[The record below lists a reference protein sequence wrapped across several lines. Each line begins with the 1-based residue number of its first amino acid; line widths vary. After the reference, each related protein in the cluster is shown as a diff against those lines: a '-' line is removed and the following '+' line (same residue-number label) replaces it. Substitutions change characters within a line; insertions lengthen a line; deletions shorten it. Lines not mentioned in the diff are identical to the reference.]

1 MDSIKTVTVT
11 AISALLAYLGPVHNV
26 MLLLFIMSGIDV
38 LVGIPCS
45 IAVEKERFRFKKF
58 ILAAVYLLIYLCI
71 IALIYTV
78 GQFQDDEAATLIV
91 VKTLTYVFIYFYSAN
106 TLKNLHKLL
115 PNHKGIAFMDYII
128 GLEFTKKVPQLEAFL
143 NQKKQEKDN
152 G

>member
-26 MLLLFIMSGIDV
+26 MILLFIMAGIDV
-38 LVGIPCS
+38 LIGIPAA
-45 IAVEKERFRFKKF
+45 IVRDKERFRFKKF

-78 GQFQDDEAATLIV
+78 GQFQGDEAATLIV
-91 VKTLTYVFIYFYSAN
+91 VKTLTYVFIYFYAAN
-106 TLKNLHKLL
+106 TLKNLHKIF
-115 PNHKGIAFMDYII
+115 PQHKGIAFMDYII
-128 GLEFTKKVPQLEAFL
+128 GLEFTKKIPQLEAFL
-143 NQKKQEKDN
+143 NKDKNN